1 MSRLL
6 IRTFYRRLSGI
17 ALGILRDDRV
27 ARIAFIALA
36 VIACSA
42 RAVAQSEQ
50 SIDPRIQKDIAR
62 LVEAARKLDT
72 AWPWQAPIPETEA
85 VVAHGKAA
93 GPALASQLKYSSQE
107 QWGTETWDL
116 HVEQQVALALCE
128 IYAVRGESGRT
139 VYGVRAKEKDNESVR
154 SYWRAKVGLPK

>member
-1 MSRLL
+1 VI
-6 IRTFYRRLSGI
+6 IRITHW
-17 ALGILRDDRV
+17 LGISRDDRV
-27 ARIAFIALA
+27 VRIAFIALA
-36 VIACSA
+36 VLAWSACSV
-42 RAVAQSEQ
+42 VAQPEQ
-50 SIDPRIQKDIAR
+50 STDLRIQKDIAR